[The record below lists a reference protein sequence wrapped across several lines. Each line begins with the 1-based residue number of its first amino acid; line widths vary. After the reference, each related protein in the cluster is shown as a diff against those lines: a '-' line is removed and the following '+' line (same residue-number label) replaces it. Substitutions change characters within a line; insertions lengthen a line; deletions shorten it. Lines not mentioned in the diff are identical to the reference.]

1 MRIPDYTSQ
10 HNEQWAQVDNYFA
23 NALAA
28 EDVALKAALAHN
40 AAQGLPVHDVSALQ
54 GKWLALMVTITGAKR
69 VLEIG
74 TLGGYSTIWMARALP
89 ENGQIITLEFN
100 PHHADVARHN
110 LALARVHDRAEVIV
124 GAALDSLPMLTAPFD
139 LIFIDADK
147 VNTPHYLHW
156 ALKLARVG
164 TVIIADNVVRGGA
177 VVAVDSEDPNVCG
190 LREFVNMINEDA
202 RLEATALQTV
212 GEKGWDG
219 LIMVVV
225 KSL

>member
-1 MRIPDYTSQ
+1 MRTPDYPSQ
-10 HNEQWAQVDNYFA
+10 HAEQWAQVDHYFA
-23 NALAA
+23 DALAA

-54 GKWLALMVTITGAKR
+54 GKMLALMVTLTGAKR

-89 ENGQIITLEFN
+89 EQGQIISLEFN
-100 PHHADVARHN
+100 PHHAEVARHN
-110 LALARVHDRAEVIV
+110 LALARVQDRAEVLV
-124 GAALDSLPMLTAPFD
+124 GAALDTLPMLAAPFD

-147 VNTPHYLHW
+147 VNNPHYLQW
-156 ALKLARVG
+156 ALKLARIG

-177 VVAVDSEDPNVCG
+177 VVEADNNDANVRG
-190 LREFVNMINEDA
+190 LREFVQMISDDT
-202 RLEATALQTV
+202 RLDATALQTV

-219 LIMVVV
+219 LIMAVV

>member
-1 MRIPDYTSQ
+1 MRIPDYPSQ
-10 HNEQWAQVDNYFA
+10 HAEQWAQVDHYFA
-23 NALAA
+23 DALAA

-54 GKWLALMVTITGAKR
+54 GKMLALMVTLTGAKR

-89 ENGQIITLEFN
+89 ELGQIISLEFN
-100 PHHADVARHN
+100 PHHAEVARHN
-110 LALARVHDRAEVIV
+110 LALARVQVRAEVLV
-124 GAALDSLPMLTAPFD
+124 GAALDTLPMLAAPFD

-147 VNTPHYLHW
+147 VNNPHYLQW
-156 ALKLARVG
+156 ALKLARIG

-177 VVAVDSEDPNVCG
+177 VVEADNNDANVRG
-190 LREFVNMINEDA
+190 LREFVQMISDDTRLDA
-202 RLEATALQTV
+202 SALQTV

-219 LIMVVV
+219 LIMAVV

>member
-1 MRIPDYTSQ
+1 MRTPDYPSQ
-10 HNEQWAQVDNYFA
+10 HAAQWAQVDHYFA
-23 NALAA
+23 DALAA
-28 EDVALKAALAHN
+28 EDVALKAALVHN

-54 GKWLALMVTITGAKR
+54 GKMLALMVTLTGAKR

-89 ENGQIITLEFN
+89 EQGQIISLEFN
-100 PHHADVARHN
+100 PHHAEVARHN
-110 LALARVHDRAEVIV
+110 LALARVQDRAEVIV
-124 GAALDSLPMLTAPFD
+124 GAALDTLPMLAAPFD

-147 VNTPHYLHW
+147 VNNPHYLQW
-156 ALKLARVG
+156 ALKLARIG

-177 VVAVDSEDPNVCG
+177 VVEADSHDGNVRG
-190 LREFVNMINEDA
+190 MREFVQMISDDA
-202 RLEATALQTV
+202 RLDATALQTV

-219 LIMVVV
+219 LIMAVV

>member
-1 MRIPDYTSQ
+1 MRTPDYPSQ
-10 HNEQWAQVDNYFA
+10 HAEQWAQVDHYFA
-23 NALAA
+23 DALAA

-40 AAQGLPVHDVSALQ
+40 AAQGLPIHDVSALQ
-54 GKWLALMVTITGAKR
+54 GKMLALMVTLTGAKR

-89 ENGQIITLEFN
+89 EQGQIISLEFN
-100 PHHADVARHN
+100 PHHAEVARHN
-110 LALARVHDRAEVIV
+110 LALARVQDRAEVLV
-124 GAALDSLPMLTAPFD
+124 GAALDTLPMLAAPFD

-147 VNTPHYLHW
+147 VNNPHYLQW
-156 ALKLARVG
+156 ALKLARIG

-177 VVAVDSEDPNVCG
+177 VVEADNNDANVRG
-190 LREFVNMINEDA
+190 LREFVQMISDDA

-219 LIMVVV
+219 LIMAVV

>member
-1 MRIPDYTSQ
+1 MRIPDYPSQ
-10 HNEQWAQVDNYFA
+10 HAEQWAQVDHYFA
-23 NALAA
+23 DALAA

-54 GKWLALMVTITGAKR
+54 GKMLALMVTLTGAKR

-89 ENGQIITLEFN
+89 EQGQIISLEFN
-100 PHHADVARHN
+100 PHHAEVARHN
-110 LALARVHDRAEVIV
+110 LALARVQDRAEVLV
-124 GAALDSLPMLTAPFD
+124 GAALDTLPMLAAPFD

-147 VNTPHYLHW
+147 ANNPHYLQW
-156 ALKLARVG
+156 ALKLARNG

-177 VVAVDSEDPNVCG
+177 VVEADNNDANVRG
-190 LREFVNMINEDA
+190 LREFVQMISDDT
-202 RLEATALQTV
+202 RLDATALQTV

-219 LIMVVV
+219 LIMAVV

>member
-1 MRIPDYTSQ
+1 MRIPDYPSQ
-10 HNEQWAQVDNYFA
+10 HAEQWAQVDHYFA
-23 NALAA
+23 DALAA

-54 GKWLALMVTITGAKR
+54 GKMLALMVTLTGAKR

-89 ENGQIITLEFN
+89 EQGQIISLEFN
-100 PHHADVARHN
+100 PHHAEVARHN
-110 LALARVHDRAEVIV
+110 LALARVQDRAEVLV
-124 GAALDSLPMLTAPFD
+124 GAALDTLPMLAAPFD

-147 VNTPHYLHW
+147 VNNPHYLQW
-156 ALKLARVG
+156 ALKLARIG

-177 VVAVDSEDPNVCG
+177 VVEADNNDANVRG
-190 LREFVNMINEDA
+190 LREFVQMISDDT
-202 RLEATALQTV
+202 RLDATALQTV

-219 LIMVVV
+219 LIMAVV

>member
-1 MRIPDYTSQ
+1 MRIPDYPSQ
-10 HNEQWAQVDNYFA
+10 HAEQWAQVDHYFA
-23 NALAA
+23 DALAA

-54 GKWLALMVTITGAKR
+54 GKMLALMVTLTGAKR

-89 ENGQIITLEFN
+89 EQGQIISLEFN
-100 PHHADVARHN
+100 PHHAEVARHN
-110 LALARVHDRAEVIV
+110 LALARVQDRAEVLV
-124 GAALDSLPMLTAPFD
+124 GAALDTLPMLAAPFD
-139 LIFIDADK
+139 LIFLDADK
-147 VNTPHYLHW
+147 VNNPHYLQW
-156 ALKLARVG
+156 ALKLARIG

-177 VVAVDSEDPNVCG
+177 VVDADNNDANVRG
-190 LREFVNMINEDA
+190 LREFVQMISDDT
-202 RLEATALQTV
+202 RLDATALQTV

-219 LIMVVV
+219 LIMAVV

>member
-1 MRIPDYTSQ
+1 MRTPDYPSQ
-10 HNEQWAQVDNYFA
+10 HAAQWAQVDHYFA
-23 NALAA
+23 DALAA

-54 GKWLALMVTITGAKR
+54 GKMLALMVTLTGAKR

-89 ENGQIITLEFN
+89 EQGQIISLEFN
-100 PHHADVARHN
+100 PHHAEVARHN
-110 LALARVHDRAEVIV
+110 LALARVQDRAEVIV
-124 GAALDSLPMLTAPFD
+124 GAALDTLPMLAAPFD

-147 VNTPHYLHW
+147 VNNPHYLQW
-156 ALKLARVG
+156 ALKLARIG

-177 VVAVDSEDPNVCG
+177 VVQDDSLDANVRG
-190 LREFVNMINEDA
+190 LREFVRMISDDA
-202 RLEATALQTV
+202 RLDATALQTV

-219 LIMVVV
+219 LIMAVV